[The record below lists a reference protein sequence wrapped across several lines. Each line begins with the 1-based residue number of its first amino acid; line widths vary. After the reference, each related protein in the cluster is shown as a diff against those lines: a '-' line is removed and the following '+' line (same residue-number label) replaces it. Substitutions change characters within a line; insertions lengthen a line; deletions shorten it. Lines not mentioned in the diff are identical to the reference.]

1 MAATKHAQAI
11 QQDSQTYLTEAL
23 FQLLEKKRS
32 AKSKSL
38 S

>member
-23 FQLLEKKRS
+23 FQLLEKKNAQRNQNH
-32 AKSKSL
+32 
-38 S
+38 